1 MSSWSNLSQN
11 LNQESTVASLATL
24 VAGVAETYTAEELN
38 LNSHFSNSMTWSN
51 LPDYQKD
58 WNKDFR
64 SSDSYWNA
72 GLDWD
77 LKGSFAW
84 NIKIGVMEEEVHTLI
99 LNPYVDVYG
108 YIETFFDFYF
118 PYGMIGVTLYVQ
130 PS

>member
-1 MSSWSNLSQN
+1 MSQN

-38 LNSHFSNSMTWSN
+38 LVSEFSNSYTWSS
-51 LPDYQKD
+51 LPEYQKD
-58 WNKDFR
+58 WKKDFR

-77 LKGSFAW
+77 LKASFAW
-84 NIKIGVMEEEVHTLI
+84 NIRQGVMEEEVHTLI
-99 LNPYVDVYG
+99 LNPFVDVYG

-118 PYGMIGVTLYVQ
+118 PYGMFGVTLYVQ

>member
-84 NIKIGVMEEEVHTLI
+84 NINQGVMEGEVHTLI

-118 PYGMIGVTLYVQ
+118 PYGMIGFTLYVQ